1 VLKLNLKKS
10 WINDAVKNMYR
21 TTSEI
26 NINHGAIS
34 NIHYIME
41 LDMLLAIADN
51 PYLIDLR
58 NGAYFRAPRIAE
70 RARMNIKV
78 LFKFKKYFLN

>member
-1 VLKLNLKKS
+1 
-10 WINDAVKNMYR
+10 MYR

-26 NINHGAIS
+26 NINHGPLS

-41 LDMLLAIADN
+41 LDMLLAIGDN

-78 LFKFKKYFLN
+78 FLVLKKYLI

>member
-1 VLKLNLKKS
+1 
-10 WINDAVKNMYR
+10 MYR

-26 NINHGAIS
+26 NINHGALS

-41 LDMLLAIADN
+41 LDMLLAISDN

-58 NGAYFRAPRIAE
+58 NGAYFRAVRIAE
-70 RARMNIKV
+70 RARLSIKV
-78 LFKFKKYFLN
+78 FWFFEICS